1 MSKKHFKIILGNWLN
16 GEDGLSEPFN
26 KKKIN
31 FLDKISKEILIDE
44 KLNIYPDLKDFGFW
58 CRKKNIER

>member
-26 KKKIN
+26 KKKN
-31 FLDKISKEILIDE
+31 
-44 KLNIYPDLKDFGFW
+44 
-58 CRKKNIER
+58 